1 MKITKKTV
9 QTAALRAIL
18 YNLVLQALLWGILL
32 AFSKTRLVAVLSY
45 EFLLQLVILLMLA
58 VYAIT
63 FLVFVIGIIMDGFT
77 KRKDDD
83 NEKTA

>member
-1 MKITKKTV
+1 MRITKKTV
-9 QTAALRAIL
+9 QTAAVRAFL

-32 AFSKTRLVAVLSY
+32 AFLRTRLAAVLAY
-45 EFLLQLVILLMLA
+45 EFLLHMVILLMLA

-63 FLVFVIGIIMDGFT
+63 LLVFVIGLLMDGLT
-77 KRKDDD
+77 NRKDGS